1 MKIQSPW
8 MGRIKGSAGNM
19 TGCKVYDKNVMRAK
33 AFEVSNPNTQ
43 GQQTQRKFFAELTD
57 LVSTFTEAQLR
68 TLFPSKP
75 KAMSR
80 RNALSKQLA
89 VSNTIVGTTKSID
102 FSDIDTLGNAPSM
115 DFGTTTAAIADG
127 NITVT
132 LDASVKANQQYA
144 ENDFIAA
151 VINNTK
157 GEILLTTDC
166 EDVATGVLTIEAPA
180 TWLSTDT
187 IHAIPLITESKGGKI
202 TLVGFGTMGV
212 INRPAR
218 QGHNPRN

>member
-19 TGCKVYDKNVMRAK
+19 TGCKVFNKNVMRAK
-33 AFEVSNPNTQ
+33 AFDVSNPNTQ
-43 GQQTQRKFFAELTD
+43 AQQTQRNYFGSLTT
-57 LVSTFTEAQLR
+57 LVGTFTEEQLR
-68 TLFPSKP
+68 TLFPQKP

-89 VSNTIVGTTKSID
+89 ASYTIAGTTKSINYA
-102 FSDIDTLGNAPSM
+102 DINTIGNAPTM
-115 DFGTTTAAIADG
+115 DFGTTTAVFENGYIV
-127 NITVT
+127 VT
-132 LDASVKANQQYA
+132 LDASVKAQTQYA

-151 VINNTK
+151 VVNDTK
-157 GEILLTTDC
+157 GAILLTTDC
-166 EDVATGVLTIEAPA
+166 ENVATAELNIKAPD
-180 TWLSTDT
+180 TWKNTDT

-202 TLVGFGTMGV
+202 ALVGFGSMGV

-218 QGHNPRN
+218 